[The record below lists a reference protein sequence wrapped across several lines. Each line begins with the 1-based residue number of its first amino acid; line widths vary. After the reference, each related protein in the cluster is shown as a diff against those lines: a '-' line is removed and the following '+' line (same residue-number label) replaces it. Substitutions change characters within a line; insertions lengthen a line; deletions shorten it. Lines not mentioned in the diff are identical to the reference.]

1 MAPLA
6 AVGAE
11 LFWGIGGG
19 DLVGGGGQ
27 RLTLGG
33 VFAFVGY
40 GAFCGGFGHAISPWS
55 FAKKRPPQ
63 KAAATTS
70 FYHVTGI

>member
-11 LFWGIGGG
+11 LFWGVGGA
-19 DLVGGGGQ
+19 DLVGGGAEG
-27 RLTLGG
+27 LGLGG

-40 GAFCGGFGHAISPWS
+40 RAFCGGFGHAVSGVGAPR
-55 FAKKRPPQ
+55 RPP
-63 KAAATTS
+63 
-70 FYHVTGI
+70 